1 METLEPEAGLSPQP
15 LGVAF
20 ALGRACDVVV
30 LCGFGVEGF
39 VAFVV
44 VAGELAAG
52 AGAGASAAG
61 ATSAAGV
68 SVFSAVAAG
77 LSVFAQEVAN
87 SAKIRKPEIKRV
99 RCKFFI
105 VVCYP
110 SKSMGKRIVGLSEKI
125 IPSPPKLL

>member
-1 METLEPEAGLSPQP
+1 
-15 LGVAF
+15 
-20 ALGRACDVVV
+20 VVV
-30 LCGFGVEGF
+30 PTGLEAEGF

-44 VAGELAAG
+44 VAGELAVG

-77 LSVFAQEVAN
+77 LSVFAQEAAN
-87 SAKIRKPEIKRV
+87 SAKIRKLEIKRV

-110 SKSMGKRIVGLSEKI
+110 SKSIGGKRIVRLTGKI
-125 IPSPPKLL
+125 IPFPPKLL